1 MSKHELMVNS
11 VFPTKETTVLSHR
24 CILFYDNSKDAREIV
39 TQGNSLKMKD
49 ARLVQGFQKRR
60 SFPQLEKYFSSIQL

>member
-49 ARLVQGFQKRR
+49 ARLVH
-60 SFPQLEKYFSSIQL
+60 